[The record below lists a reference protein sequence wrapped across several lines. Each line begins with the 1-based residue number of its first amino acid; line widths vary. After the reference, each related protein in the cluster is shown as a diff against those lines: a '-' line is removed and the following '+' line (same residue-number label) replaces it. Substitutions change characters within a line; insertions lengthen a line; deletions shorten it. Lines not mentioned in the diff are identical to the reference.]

1 MNKKDIKVGMVVEV
15 TGYKGQLFVIEEEI
29 VPGVYTAS
37 TTILD
42 YEIKKP
48 KSNKVTK
55 PEKEQRN
62 EQSHS

>member
-48 KSNKVTK
+48 KINKVTK
-55 PEKEQRN
+55 NGKEQRN
-62 EQSHS
+62 ENDPH